1 MPSVNQP
8 FAFEGDPLYQ
18 EAMAFAYACMRRVQ
32 SFPSGYGVYAD
43 ELQAQA
49 VSICQQVARALSRRS
64 DEPPTSD
71 YQHAREA
78 AVACVPIID
87 LLSTVGLIRG
97 GERTAL
103 RDRLAA
109 VVSLLDNQR
118 AYVRAYIQEEVR

>member
-1 MPSVNQP
+1 MPPVQPP

-32 SFPSGYGVYAD
+32 SFPSGYTVYAD

-49 VSICQQVARALSRRS
+49 VSVCQHIARGLSWRGS
-64 DEPPTSD
+64 DSGAPD
-71 YQHAREA
+71 YAHAREA

-97 GERTAL
+97 GECTAL

-109 VVSLLDNQR
+109 VVELLDSQR
-118 AYVRAYIQEEVR
+118 AYVRAYVKEEVR